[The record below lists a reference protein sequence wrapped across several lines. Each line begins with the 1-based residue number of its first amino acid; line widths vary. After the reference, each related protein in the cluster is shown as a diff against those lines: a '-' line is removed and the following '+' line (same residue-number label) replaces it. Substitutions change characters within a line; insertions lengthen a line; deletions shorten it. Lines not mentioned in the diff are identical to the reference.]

1 MSTHCLE
8 PMTEEEMYAL
18 EFSPEEL
25 CEEPSAEEPEVSTPC
40 PVCMREDL
48 DFAYNYAQPDPETG
62 YNDSG
67 EMYHCRACGKV
78 GDAEDCAS
86 IGPFPA
92 AIGIRPHSETAPAVR
107 EVAA

>member
-8 PMTEEEMYAL
+8 PMTEDEMYAI
-18 EFSPEEL
+18 EFCPEEL
-25 CEEPSAEEPEVSTPC
+25 CEEPAIEEPEVSTTC
-40 PVCMREDL
+40 PVCMSEDL
-48 DFAYNYAQPDPETG
+48 DFAYNYAETDPETG

-92 AIGIRPHSETAPAVR
+92 AIGVRSETAPAVR
-107 EVAA
+107 ERVA